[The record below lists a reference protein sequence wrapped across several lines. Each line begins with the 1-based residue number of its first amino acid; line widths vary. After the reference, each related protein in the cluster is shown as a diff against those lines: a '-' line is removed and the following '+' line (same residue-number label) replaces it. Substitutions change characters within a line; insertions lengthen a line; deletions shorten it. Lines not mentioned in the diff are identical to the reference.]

1 MILLATKKKQVSQ
14 IQKARNI
21 EIDLDTEFN
30 KILQMDYSDTSGLPY
45 NKERIYQ
52 AKKVEHQ
59 SVEQYE

>member
-1 MILLATKKKQVSQ
+1 MKQFSQ